1 MGDNAKNPYSEKQPE
16 VIEDDDIDELGVI
29 IATKLD
35 ESMTLANIC
44 AAKNETKIETNQDH
58 SKKPEKTNDMQSDPI
73 DNRYEQISKFSEK
86 KFIAHYLAFYE
97 IMSQKNFYFLRF
109 RKK

>member
-1 MGDNAKNPYSEKQPE
+1 MGDNAKNPNSEKQPE

-44 AAKNETKIETNQDH
+44 GAKNETKIEDH

-86 KFIAHYLAFYE
+86 KNYRSLFSVL
-97 IMSQKNFYFLRF
+97 
-109 RKK
+109 